1 MMLRLSL
8 GQTRSGTP
16 VIWSGASNPHIAV
29 SGRSGSGKSYFLR
42 YLLEQAAGQEAT
54 CLVVDYSGDF
64 ADYSPPEGIPF
75 RHLDVS
81 DPDFQFNPLAPGGP
95 NGLPAAAQRL
105 LTAVHSVSPIGT
117 RASLS
122 LQRATLEYLEGA
134 AHPSLRGL
142 ADFAGQKEK
151 PSAGLAAA
159 LEPLDLLA
167 ALVRCGEEP
176 ISLNLSAP
184 GITVV
189 GFGQIVNAKVR
200 SLLVE
205 LILGTI
211 WAQRTSRSDWP
222 HPLILL
228 LDECQ
233 NLGWAQDGM
242 AVRILREGRKYGL
255 AGWFA
260 TQYITGKAAQAA
272 LGQAALPVRF
282 RPDDQD
288 VLKLARSLTSSS
300 GRLADEWV
308 RVIRALRVG
317 QFVLCRSNLQPVIV
331 NVPLRSMSG
340 AP

>member
-1 MMLRLSL
+1 MTLRLFL

-29 SGRSGSGKSYFLR
+29 SGRSGSGKSYFLKG
-42 YLLEQAAGQEAT
+42 LLEQAAGQGAA
-54 CLVVDYSGDF
+54 CLVLDYSGDF
-64 ADYSPPEGIPF
+64 AAYLPPEGIPL

-81 DPDFQFNPLAPGGP
+81 DPDFQFNPLAPGGH
-95 NGLPAAAQRL
+95 NGLQAAAQRL
-105 LTAVHSVSPIGT
+105 LTAVHSVSPIGA

-142 ADFAGQKEK
+142 ADFVGQKER

-222 HPLILL
+222 RQLILL

-233 NLGWAQDGM
+233 NLGWEQNGM

-260 TQYITGKAAQAA
+260 SQYMTNKAAQAA
-272 LGQAALPVRF
+272 LGQAALQVRF

-288 VLKLARSLTSSS
+288 VLKLARSLSAS
-300 GRLADEWV
+300 GGQSADQWA
-308 RVIRALRVG
+308 RVIRGLRVG
-317 QFVLCRSNLQPVIV
+317 QFLLTRACLQPLVV
-331 NVPLRSMSG
+331 NVPVRSS
-340 AP
+340 P

>member
-1 MMLRLSL
+1 M
-8 GQTRSGTP
+8 
-16 VIWSGASNPHIAV
+16 
-29 SGRSGSGKSYFLR
+29 
-42 YLLEQAAGQEAT
+42 
-54 CLVVDYSGDF
+54 
-64 ADYSPPEGIPF
+64 
-75 RHLDVS
+75 
-81 DPDFQFNPLAPGGP
+81 
-95 NGLPAAAQRL
+95 
-105 LTAVHSVSPIGT
+105 SPIGA

-142 ADFAGQKEK
+142 ADFAGQREK

-167 ALVRCGEEP
+167 ALVRCGGEP
-176 ISLNLSAP
+176 ISLDLSAP

-211 WAQRTSRSDWP
+211 WTQRTSRSDWP
-222 HPLILL
+222 RPLILL

-260 TQYITGKAAQAA
+260 TQYTTSKAAQAA
-272 LGQAALPVRF
+272 LRQAALQVRF

-288 VLKLARSLTSSS
+288 VLKLARSLSSSS

-317 QFVLCRSNLQPVIV
+317 QFLLSRGTGGCLIVTVPVR
-331 NVPLRSMSG
+331 PS
-340 AP
+340 P

>member
-1 MMLRLSL
+1 MTLRLSL

-16 VIWSGASNPHIAV
+16 VTWSGADNPHVAV
-29 SGRSGSGKSYFLR
+29 SGRSGSGKSYFLKGR
-42 YLLEQAAGQEAT
+42 LEQAAGQGAA
-54 CLVVDYSGDF
+54 CLVLDYSGDF
-64 ADYSPPEGIPF
+64 AEYHPPEGILF

-81 DPDFQFNPLAPGGP
+81 DPDFQFNPLVPGGH
-95 NGLPAAAQRL
+95 NGLQAAAQRL
-105 LTAVHSVSPIGT
+105 LTAVQSVSRIGA

-122 LQRATLEYLEGA
+122 LQRITLEYLEGA

-142 ADFAGQKEK
+142 ADFAGQKER
-151 PSAGLAAA
+151 PNAGLAAA

-167 ALVRCGEEP
+167 ALVRCGEEL
-176 ISLNLSAP
+176 ISLDLSVP

-189 GFGQIVNAKVR
+189 GFSQIVNAKVR

-242 AVRILREGRKYGL
+242 AVRILREGRKYSL

-260 TQYITGKAAQAA
+260 TQYMTGKAAQAA
-272 LGQAALPVRF
+272 LGQAALQVRF

-288 VLKLARSLTSSS
+288 VLKLARSLSSSS
-300 GRLADEWV
+300 GRSANEWV

-317 QFVLCRSNLQPVIV
+317 QFLLYSQTNAPLIV
-331 NVPLRSMSG
+331 TVPSSES
-340 AP
+340 

>member
-1 MMLRLSL
+1 MTLRLSL

-16 VIWSGASNPHIAV
+16 VTWSGANNPHVAV
-29 SGRSGSGKSYFLR
+29 SGRSGSGKSYFLK
-42 YLLEQAAGQEAT
+42 YLLEQAARQGAA
-54 CLVVDYSGDF
+54 CLTLDYSGDF
-64 ADYSPPEGIPF
+64 AGYRPLEGIPF

-81 DPDFQFNPLAPGGP
+81 DPDFQFNPLAPGGQ

-105 LTAVHSVSPIGT
+105 LTAVHSVSPIGA

-122 LQRATLEYLEGA
+122 LQRVTLEYLEGT

-142 ADFAGQKEK
+142 ADFAGQKER
-151 PSAGLAAA
+151 PNAGLAAA

-167 ALVRCGEEP
+167 TLVRCGEEP
-176 ISLNLSAP
+176 ISLDLSVP

-211 WAQRTSRSDWP
+211 WAQRVSRSDWP
-222 HPLILL
+222 HTLILL

-272 LGQAALPVRF
+272 LGQAALQVRF
-282 RPDDQD
+282 RPDDQE
-288 VLKLARSLTSSS
+288 VLKLARSLSAS
-300 GRLADEWV
+300 GGQSADQWV
-308 RVIRALRVG
+308 RVIRGLRIG
-317 QFVLCRSNLQPVIV
+317 QFLLYSQANAPVIV
-331 NVPLRSMSG
+331 TVPSSSRG
-340 AP
+340 